1 LLSIVPLLHWH
12 TRSSGSSSLF
22 PSFPCF
28 FSFLFSIPSVSC
40 TLPFHPFCPQTLPF
54 SFLLSLSAC
63 SSYTLPSL
71 CNLAF
76 LCSFL
81 PPLSNIFLAHS
92 LAPLV
97 SFIPRFLPRT
107 SIYSLY
113 HALKHHHSPPEI
125 TYPLSL
131 SYFPHTSHYL
141 VCVPHY
147 LSHVCLVRGSFVEG
161 VAQVYELTHSFYFP
175 SFPRPL
181 ILFTLPLSLVEH
193 LHFRLFNIHFQ
204 LFPPHVLSQA
214 PHLSLTLCHYYQVV
228 RKCQAPN
235 LLI

>member
-1 LLSIVPLLHWH
+1 LLVRVFVPFIQLHIHPYSFCSQSFHFFSGIPVPLLVLL
-12 TRSSGSSSLF
+12 SLLLF
-22 PSFPCF
+22 LVF
-28 FSFLFSIPSVSC
+28 FSSLFSIPSVSY
-40 TLPFHPFCPQTLPF
+40 TLQFHPI
-54 SFLLSLSAC
+54 
-63 SSYTLPSL
+63 PS
-71 CNLAF
+71 
-76 LCSFL
+76 
-81 PPLSNIFLAHS
+81 
-92 LAPLV
+92 
-97 SFIPRFLPRT
+97 LPRT

-131 SYFPHTSHYL
+131 SYFPYTSHYL

-147 LSHVCLVRGSFVEG
+147 LSHVCLVRDSFVEG
-161 VAQVYELTHSFYFP
+161 VAQVHELTHSFYFP

-193 LHFRLFNIHFQ
+193 HHFRFFNIHFQ

-214 PHLSLTLCHYYQVV
+214 PHFSLTLCHYYQVV
-228 RKCQAPN
+228 RKRQAPN